1 MHMARM
7 PSASSLPVYKMSVT
21 SSASISSLSSY
32 DKGEQSAKISG
43 SRSATVMENGLDDDD
58 ERQTRTS
65 SSSSNQRQK
74 KTKRKK
80 LPIMIN
86 LSGTKYEIVRT
97 VSEQFGIITSKED
110 DQNSFLY
117 WSDSF
122 VSSERIV
129 DLKPYQRINHFPGM
143 GEICRKDCLARNIT
157 KIGKAHPEEYNF
169 SPRTWILP
177 SEYNTFQC
185 YVRDLKKKKKHKT
198 FICKPAN
205 GAMGNG
211 ISIFRNGE
219 KIPQHDHMIIQE
231 YLDKPFLIDGYKF
244 DLRVYV
250 LVTSCDPLRIFLYN
264 DGLVRLSTEKYCHPT
279 ESNVDQL
286 FMHLTNYSVNKK
298 SDNFEKTDDVDS
310 GSKRSIKFLNDFLRK
325 NDFDVA
331 ALWKSIADVII
342 KTMVVAEPHVL
353 HAYRMCRPGQ
363 PPGSDSVCFE
373 ILGFD
378 ILLDRKLKPWLL
390 EINRSPSFGTDQK
403 IDQEIKG
410 GLLEDTLRLLNIK
423 PSDRRRGLAAQK
435 LESQKRLLRPTR
447 RSETELTDLDKKRV
461 IVEKRRDELKERLA
475 QVRRENAREEYEN
488 RNMGRFRRVFPPTDK
503 FTIERYTGL
512 LADAFQ
518 LFLSGRAASLQ
529 KEVTRAFRQLRE
541 DEILDMLQ
549 QCELDGTDYR
559 DGKLVPRGPKPLSSM
574 PSAADSMNNEM
585 SELTPPESPVDDLR
599 NGRTPSRS
607 HGAMSRHTRPLSAQR
622 PSTRP
627 YSGPRSRS
635 LTRPLS
641 STNHITSV
649 GSLNPVVDEAFITAA
664 VKEREEEMTKRTL
677 IALSDMRIKFP
688 GKTDEEAELIL
699 QQLQD
704 NWKFHKPR
712 IASYWLVKLD
722 SIKRRKV
729 VDIVRSNVRAVLQRT
744 WRSSDVDGLRLY
756 RIFNRVFN
764 RLLWSHGQGLWNCF
778 STSGNSWETIFSK
791 STDVIS
797 SSEMSCCRRIVQ
809 LCRDCLLIVYQ
820 FASEAKNSAVTQS
833 DGPSP
838 SRAMSIRPNR
848 PSSLSSSTYS
858 SLSHQTTMSPVSQ
871 RMSRLYNNHR
881 SVLDA

>member
-1 MHMARM
+1 M
-7 PSASSLPVYKMSVT
+7 PSASSTPANKMSLT
-21 SSASISSLSSY
+21 SSTSVSSLSSL
-32 DKGEQSAKISG
+32 DKAEYLNKVSARST
-43 SRSATVMENGLDDDD
+43 SSATMENGLDDTDD
-58 ERQTRTS
+58 EKQTRTLS
-65 SSSSNQRQK
+65 SSSYLNQK
-74 KTKRKK
+74 KKVKKKRP
-80 LPIMIN
+80 PIMVN
-86 LSGTKYEIVRT
+86 LSGTKYEIVRK
-97 VSEQFGIITSKED
+97 VAEQFSIVTNKEE
-110 DQNSFLY
+110 DQTSFLF

-129 DLKPYQRINHFPGM
+129 DLKPFQRINHFPGM
-143 GEICRKDCLARNIT
+143 GEICRKDCLARNLA
-157 KIGKAHPEEYNF
+157 KIGKSHPEEYNF
-169 SPRTWILP
+169 SPRTWIFP
-177 SEYNTFQC
+177 SEYNSFQC

-211 ISIFRNGE
+211 ICLYRNGE
-219 KIPQHDHMIIQE
+219 KIPQHDHMIVQE
-231 YLDKPFLIDGYKF
+231 YLDKPFMIEGYKF

-279 ESNVDQL
+279 DTNVDQL
-286 FMHLTNYSVNKK
+286 FMHLTNYSVNKR
-298 SDNFEKTDDVDS
+298 SENFEKTDDVDS
-310 GSKRSIKFLNDFLRK
+310 GSKRSIKYLNDFLRR
-325 NDFDVA
+325 NDYDVA
-331 ALWKSIADVII
+331 ALWKSIHDLII

-378 ILLDRKLKPWLL
+378 VLLDRKMKPWLL

-410 GLLEDTLRLLNIK
+410 GLLEDTFRLLNMK
-423 PSDRRRGLAAQK
+423 PSDKRKGMAAQK

-447 RSETELTDLDKKRV
+447 RSETELTELDKKKI
-461 IVEKRRDELKERLA
+461 IVEKRKEELKERLA

-488 RNMGRFRRVFPPTDK
+488 RNMGRFRRIFPPADK
-503 FTIERYTGL
+503 FSIEKYTGL

-529 KEVTRAFRQLRE
+529 REVTRTFRQLRE

-549 QCELDGTDYR
+549 QCELDGAEFR
-559 DGKLVPRGPKPLSSM
+559 DGKLVPRGPKPLSCM
-574 PSAADSMNNEM
+574 PSAADSMGDEA
-585 SELTPPESPVDDLR
+585 SELSPPDSPRDNR
-599 NGRTPSRS
+599 GRSNSRAQ
-607 HGAMSRHTRPLSAQR
+607 GTVGRKGRPVSAQR

-627 YSGPRSRS
+627 QSGVRSRS

-641 STNHITSV
+641 SRITPV
-649 GSLNPVVDEAFITAA
+649 GSINPVVDEAFITAA
-664 VKEREEEMTKRTL
+664 VKEREEEMTKKTCV
-677 IALSDMRIKFP
+677 ALSDMRIKFP
-688 GKTDEEAELIL
+688 GKTDEEAEIIL

-729 VDIVRSNVRAVLQRT
+729 IDIVRSNVRAVLQRT
-744 WRSSDVDGLRLY
+744 WRSNDVDTLRLY

-797 SSEMSCCRRIVQ
+797 ATEMNCCRRIVQ

-820 FASEAKNSAVTQS
+820 FASEAKNSIATQS
-833 DGPSP
+833 HTEGPPP
-838 SRAMSIRPNR
+838 SRSMSVRPPR
-848 PSSLSSSTYS
+848 PGFSSSS
-858 SLSHQTTMSPVSQ
+858 SISSFPQHTTMSPVSQ
-871 RMSRLYNNHR
+871 RMSRLYSSSR
-881 SVLDA
+881 SALDA

>member
-1 MHMARM
+1 M
-7 PSASSLPVYKMSVT
+7 PSASAPPVHKTSLT
-21 SSASISSLSSY
+21 SSNSLSSLSSY
-32 DKGEQSAKISG
+32 DRGDLTHRQSVHQSM
-43 SRSATVMENGLDDDD
+43 SNTVMENGIDDTDD
-58 ERQTRTS
+58 EKQTRLS
-65 SSSSNQRQK
+65 SSSLLSLNQRK
-74 KTKRKK
+74 KVKKKR
-80 LPIMIN
+80 LPITIN
-86 LSGTKYEIVRT
+86 LSGTKYDVVR
-97 VSEQFGIITSKED
+97 VVAEKFGLVTHRED
-110 DQNSFLY
+110 DANSFLY

-129 DLKPYQRINHFPGM
+129 DLKPYQKINHFPGM
-143 GEICRKDCLARNIT
+143 GEICRKDCLARNIA
-157 KIGKAHPEEYNF
+157 KIAKAHPEEYSF
-169 SPRTWILP
+169 SPRTWIFP
-177 SEYNTFQC
+177 SEYNSFQC
-185 YVRDLKKKKKHKT
+185 HVRDLKRKKKHKT

-211 ISIFRNGE
+211 IVLYRNGE
-219 KIPQHDHMIIQE
+219 KIPQHDHMIVQE

-250 LVTSCDPLRIFLYN
+250 LVTSCDPLRIFLFN
-264 DGLVRLSTEKYCHPT
+264 DGLVRLSTEKYCHPSD
-279 ESNVDQL
+279 SNVDQL
-286 FMHLTNYSVNKK
+286 FMHLTNYSVNKR
-298 SDNFEKTDDVDS
+298 SENFEKTDDVDS

-325 NDFDVA
+325 NDYDVA
-331 ALWKSIADVII
+331 AIWKSITDLIV

-378 ILLDRKLKPWLL
+378 VLLDRKLKPWLL

-410 GLLEDTLRLLNIK
+410 GLLEDTFRLLNIK
-423 PSDRRRGLAAQK
+423 ASDKRKGMAAQK

-447 RSETELTDLDKKRV
+447 RSETELTELDKKKI
-461 IVEKRRDELKERLA
+461 IVDKRREELKERLA
-475 QVRRENAREEYEN
+475 QVRRENAREEFEN
-488 RNMGRFRRVFPPTDK
+488 RNMGRFRRIFPPTDK
-503 FTIERYTGL
+503 FSIDKYTGL

-529 KEVTRAFRQLRE
+529 REVTRTFRQLRE

-549 QCELDGTDYR
+549 QCEMDGVDFR
-559 DGKLVPRGPKPLSSM
+559 DGKLIPRGPKPLSSM
-574 PSAADSMNNEM
+574 PSAADSVGDEM
-585 SELTPPESPVDDLR
+585 SELSPPSSPERAAAVALRRDRSRVAWEESR
-599 NGRTPSRS
+599 GQ
-607 HGAMSRHTRPLSAQR
+607 SAQR
-622 PSTRP
+622 PTTRP
-627 YSGPRSRS
+627 QSGARSRS

-641 STNHITSV
+641 STHRITPV
-649 GSLNPVVDEAFITAA
+649 GSINPVVDEAFITAA
-664 VKEREEEMTKRTL
+664 VREREEEMTKKTCS
-677 IALSDMRIKFP
+677 ALTDMRIKFP
-688 GKTDEEAELIL
+688 GKTDEEAEVIL

-729 VDIVRSNVRAVLQRT
+729 IDIVRSNVRAVLQRT
-744 WRSSDVDGLRLY
+744 WRCNDVETLRLY

-797 SSEMSCCRRIVQ
+797 GAEMNCCRRIVQ

-820 FASEAKNSAVTQS
+820 FASEAKSTLS
-833 DGPSP
+833 TPSEGPPP
-838 SRAMSIRPNR
+838 SRSMSVRPPR
-848 PSSLSSSTYS
+848 PIMPTSSVSSFSQ
-858 SLSHQTTMSPVSQ
+858 QTTMSPVSQ
-871 RMSRLYNNHR
+871 RMSRLYSNNR
-881 SVLDA
+881 SVLDS